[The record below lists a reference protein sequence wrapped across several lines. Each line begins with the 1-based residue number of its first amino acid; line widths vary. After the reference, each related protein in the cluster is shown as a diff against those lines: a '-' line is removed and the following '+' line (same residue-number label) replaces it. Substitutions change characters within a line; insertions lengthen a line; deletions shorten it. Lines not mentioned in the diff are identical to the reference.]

1 MVTNKRGNWVFVCLF
16 VLKEITTVRCF
27 SGSENV
33 FPVAGKKVLPDPGV
47 NEPAKHGFDIY
58 MDEPEQG
65 DRDGCPGR
73 EGIVFE
79 DVYEV
84 DTSMLK
90 SDLHFLLDFNTGTR
104 PPPGRLVPSAHSP
117 LPRSRRAGGDG
128 SMRSFLCGSAGVIIL

>member
-1 MVTNKRGNWVFVCLF
+1 MFVCLF

-27 SGSENV
+27 AGSENV

-65 DRDGCPGR
+65 NPDGCPGR

-90 SDLHFLLDFNTGTR
+90 SDLHFLLDFNTGNRTPPRVAGALR
-104 PPPGRLVPSAHSP
+104 PQPSAMFQESRKGWWCVQ
-117 LPRSRRAGGDG
+117 LPVRVRGCD
-128 SMRSFLCGSAGVIIL
+128 

>member
-1 MVTNKRGNWVFVCLF
+1 MGGAYRRCDTFFCFVF
-16 VLKEITTVRCF
+16 KEITTIRCF

-33 FPVAGKKVLPDPGV
+33 FPAAGKKGLPDQGV

-58 MDEPEQG
+58 MDDPEQG
-65 DRDGCPGR
+65 DRDSCPGR

-90 SDLHFLLDFNTGTR
+90 SDLHFLLDFNTGNLA
-104 PPPGRLVPSAHSP
+104 PLGLLVPCAHSP
-117 LPRSRRAGGDG
+117 LPRSSRVAGIGD
-128 SMRSFLCGSAGVIIL
+128 MKR

>member
-1 MVTNKRGNWVFVCLF
+1 M
-16 VLKEITTVRCF
+16 
-27 SGSENV
+27 
-33 FPVAGKKVLPDPGV
+33 LPDPGV

-65 DRDGCPGR
+65 NRDGCPGR

-90 SDLHFLLDFNTGTR
+90 SDLHFLLDFNTGNRT
-104 PPPGRLVPSAHSP
+104 PPGWLMPCTHSP
-117 LPRSRRAGGDG
+117 LPCSRRAGRDG
-128 SMRSFLCGSAGVIIL
+128 GVRSFRCGRGAAISL